1 MVSNIINGQ
10 FPVFTESPE
19 NEVRLTPAEP
29 RLIIATII
37 ICLVGPYWLIYR
49 LITRVLK
56 ISSLNPDRIERAT
69 E

>member
-1 MVSNIINGQ
+1 MVSNLINGQ

-19 NEVRLTPAEP
+19 NEVHLTPAEP

-37 ICLVGPYWLIYR
+37 MCLVGPFWLINR

-56 ISSLNPDRIERAT
+56 ISSLNPDWIERAT